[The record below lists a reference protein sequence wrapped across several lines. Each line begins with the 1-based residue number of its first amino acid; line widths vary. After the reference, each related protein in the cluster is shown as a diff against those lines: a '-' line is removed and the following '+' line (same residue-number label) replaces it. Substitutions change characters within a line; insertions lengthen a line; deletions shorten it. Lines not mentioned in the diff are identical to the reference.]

1 MSIKFLYNAKICNQN
16 IINIIWLELPIKNKR
31 NIRMNIFMRL
41 DNTSILSYSSIITI
55 VLFFIVFSIFNM
67 YVINKCSEYNFK
79 N

>member
-41 DNTSILSYSSIITI
+41 DNTIILSYSSIITI
-55 VLFFIVFSIFNM
+55 VLFVIVFSIFNM